1 MARPDLSLP
10 IPAHFCNIAVQ
21 AAAAEV
27 LALIQSR
34 PTSPWPHEIEA
45 ILSKAIA
52 PQPLA
57 SSVAS
62 SPPPRLAQ
70 YIRAT
75 ISRLHEG
82 WDVLEHLVK
91 GPEFHVAEADVEAL
105 TDELRA
111 LEEQLFP
118 PSSCGDLVLLAEI
131 ARCGAGVVNGRMV
144 ELDEDDAF
152 LRRAA
157 RLIEAVMQFDGAFAV
172 ATKTGTVAVADCHD
186 SASTRCATS
195 NPCERRNRP
204 IPERFARRR
213 ARCCMLDKGS
223 CTSMTITG
231 AG

>member
-52 PQPLA
+52 PQPLP

-70 YIRAT
+70 DIRAT
-75 ISRLHEG
+75 IARLHEA

-144 ELDEDDAF
+144 RRLPPVGRQRGSLGAPLQQGRLRLDEASG
-152 LRRAA
+152 APGGGA
-157 RLIEAVMQFDGAFAV
+157 DG
-172 ATKTGTVAVADCHD
+172 
-186 SASTRCATS
+186 R
-195 NPCERRNRP
+195 
-204 IPERFARRR
+204 
-213 ARCCMLDKGS
+213 
-223 CTSMTITG
+223 
-231 AG
+231 